1 MIQELFLSPH
11 PTAYAAT
18 FHTEVEGFDM
28 VWYRLTKFIHKQS
41 EMLQS

>member
-18 FHTEVEGFDM
+18 FHTEVEG
-28 VWYRLTKFIHKQS
+28 YRLTKFIHKQS